1 MAALLLWASGERSVY
16 ARDTSHGCLYAVTKG
31 PEKTPVVP
39 CVNADPL
46 NIAGDPD
53 IRKVMK
59 AFGVEPWKVRF
70 KGCKNIRFSVKEDR
84 MHARGSRKYLITY
97 PNEVEQ
103 SYVALITHELAH
115 VLQME
120 MAGGYRILRD
130 TFITK
135 RIELGADYLTG
146 IIYSNYLKKNDI
158 NQFQHHLSLMGQ
170 YLELDEDAHGNPSQ
184 RSGAFRFGL
193 FFDFNTV
200 DRDIRKASENFQF
213 DVYGQIIQF

>member
-1 MAALLLWASGERSVY
+1 MAALLLWASGERSIY
-16 ARDTSHGCLYAVTKG
+16 AKDTSHGCLYAVTKG

-46 NIAGDPD
+46 NIADDPD
-53 IRKVMK
+53 IRNVMK
-59 AFGVEPWKVRF
+59 ALGIELGKVRF
-70 KGCKNIRFSVKEDR
+70 KGCKNIRFSVNEDR
-84 MHARGSRKYLITY
+84 MPARAGQVYLITY
-97 PNEVEQ
+97 TNEAEQ

-120 MAGGYRILRD
+120 MAGGYRPLRD
-130 TFITK
+130 AFISK

-146 IIYSNYLKKNDI
+146 IIYSNYLKNNNI
-158 NQFQHHLSLMGQ
+158 NQFQHHLSLLGQ
-170 YLELDEDAHGNPSQ
+170 YLELDEDAHGTPSQ

-193 FFDFNTV
+193 FFDFTTV